1 MNENTTMPQAPQ
13 MPAAPQAPVAPV
25 TPTTAPAP
33 TSAPQS
39 TSQNTPQNNGGN
51 SGYDLDIVGKVNMP
65 VTQLFEATGF
75 VDLGKQFPTSNAFLM
90 FVPGVPDQTK
100 ATGRSYD
107 QSKRETMKIANRDLF
122 ALAEALKYAAMYKQC
137 DFMIFTDSN
146 KFAGTQ
152 QGQGVTKKVTISAAP
167 STRDPNKHKVFLTY
181 NGQGKVSIA
190 LDPWHAIGLGEQLKA
205 LAIATE
211 NEKYKKEKERMVKNT

>member
-13 MPAAPQAPVAPV
+13 MPAAPQAVV
-25 TPTTAPAP
+25 PTGTN
-33 TSAPQS
+33 APQP
-39 TSQNTPQNNGGN
+39 TQNAPQNNGGN

-75 VDLGKQFPTSNAFLM
+75 VDLGKQFPTSNAFLL
-90 FVPGVPDQTK
+90 FVPGIPDQSK

-107 QSKRETMKIANRDLF
+107 QSRKETMKIANRDLF

-137 DFMIFTDSN
+137 DFMIFTDSS
-146 KFAGTQ
+146 KFAGN
-152 QGQGVTKKVTISAAP
+152 QGQGVTKKVTVSAAP

-181 NGQGKVSIA
+181 NGQGKVSLA

-211 NEKYKKEKERMVKNT
+211 NEKYKKEKERMVK